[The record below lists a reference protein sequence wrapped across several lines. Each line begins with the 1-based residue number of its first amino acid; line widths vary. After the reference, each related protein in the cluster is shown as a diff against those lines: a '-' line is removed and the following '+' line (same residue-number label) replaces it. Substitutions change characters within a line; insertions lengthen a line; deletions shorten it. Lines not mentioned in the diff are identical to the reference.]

1 MYIVYLVNTK
11 IKRVLTSFE
20 TKKEAQEFC
29 AKHNWEWLDGRGL
42 LWDLEYEK
50 ENE

>member
-1 MYIVYLVNTK
+1 MYVVYLVSTK
-11 IKRVLTSFE
+11 IKRVFTLFE

-29 AKHNWEWLDGRGL
+29 AKHNWEWRDEHEF

-50 ENE
+50 EG